1 MHRLRLSAA
10 EALTNR
16 PINWSE
22 EQEEED
28 EEFAYGKIE
37 TRPNTLKNREAHHMV
52 SALLHLS
59 SGRGA
64 APSSGLYTLNH
75 KRFSISC
82 AQSVDDKT

>member
-1 MHRLRLSAA
+1 MHRLRWSAA

-37 TRPNTLKNREAHHMV
+37 TRPNTLKNTEAHHMV

-59 SGRGA
+59 CWGA